1 MKKFGYFSLGAFIGA
16 LISGILVLLFTPVS
30 GKQLQNDISYKIQE
44 TIDAIKEAS
53 ELRQEELKSEL
64 EILRQGKTIKIE
76 SVE

>member
-1 MKKFGYFSLGAFIGA
+1 MKKFGYFSLGTFIGA
-16 LISGILVLLFTPVS
+16 IISGVLVLLFTPLS

-53 ELRQEELKSEL
+53 ELRQEELISEL

-76 SVE
+76 SAE